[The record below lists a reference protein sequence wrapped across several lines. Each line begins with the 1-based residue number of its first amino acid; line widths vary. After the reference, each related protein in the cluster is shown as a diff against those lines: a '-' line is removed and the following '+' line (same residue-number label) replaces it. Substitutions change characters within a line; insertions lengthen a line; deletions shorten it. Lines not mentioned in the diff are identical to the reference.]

1 MTEEMDANASTVD
14 DSKLVRSVCSATELL
29 RKSELS
35 LYDKNSKGKR
45 MSGSLIRDSSQ
56 SSRKGSMVN
65 MKLKNPHNRAS
76 LSQAAKAGSEA
87 LSICKNI
94 LNGIMDP
101 VSDLVPKMNQEEQ
114 EDFAQHLLSFFSL
127 HDKTRQL
134 FEWVL
139 SCEIASSR
147 HYNLLFREDSI
158 YKMIINR
165 VLFGEM
171 GTAYLTKILKP
182 LMKSLKQSS
191 KTRDDEAAKTR
202 KTQAAVDVFLR
213 NFVSESSFCP
223 LEIRELVSLL
233 QSKVD
238 ETHGSQVTDTP
249 FGLNFIFFN
258 WICPAL
264 VNPQKYN
271 ITTKKTIPSHLAIAY
286 IRASKLLK
294 DISTKA
300 PRDEA
305 MNVYIASNYPTMYS
319 HFTSLIDRTI
329 IDRKRTEGTN
339 RTTLSKKREM
349 EKSASGM
356 MQDEGSMELF
366 HFVESVVVQQKIG
379 LP

>member
-1 MTEEMDANASTVD
+1 
-14 DSKLVRSVCSATELL
+14 
-29 RKSELS
+29 
-35 LYDKNSKGKR
+35 
-45 MSGSLIRDSSQ
+45 
-56 SSRKGSMVN
+56 
-65 MKLKNPHNRAS
+65 
-76 LSQAAKAGSEA
+76 
-87 LSICKNI
+87 
-94 LNGIMDP
+94 
-101 VSDLVPKMNQEEQ
+101 
-114 EDFAQHLLSFFSL
+114 
-127 HDKTRQL
+127 
-134 FEWVL
+134 
-139 SCEIASSR
+139 
-147 HYNLLFREDSI
+147 
-158 YKMIINR
+158 MIINR